1 MTVSDELRL
10 LVRQRANFTCEYCG
24 LREADI
30 PDRLTIDHYQPSSKG
45 GSDAL
50 DNLVYA
56 CIWCNQRKQAYWP
69 ASETD
74 VSLWNPR
81 ESAANDHFVYQSDG
95 TVSPISAIG
104 TFTIA
109 RLHLNRRALV
119 EYRRRQNSVSEK
131 DGLLHH
137 YHELIALQN
146 EVINQLTKQV
156 EEQQKL
162 LEEQQR
168 LLNLLM
174 RGNSGDQK

>member
-1 MTVSDELRL
+1 MTVSDEVRL
-10 LVRQRANFTCEYCG
+10 LVRQRANFVCEYCG

-30 PDRLTIDHYQPSSKG
+30 PDRLTVDHYQPSSKG
-45 GSDAL
+45 GSDSL
-50 DNLVYA
+50 DNLVYS
-56 CIWCNQRKQAYWP
+56 CIWCNQRKHAYWP
-69 ASETD
+69 ASDDEIP
-74 VSLWNPR
+74 LWNPR
-81 ESAANDHFVYQSDG
+81 ESTESEHFVFQSDG
-95 TVSPISAIG
+95 TVSPISAVG

-109 RLHLNRRALV
+109 RLRLNRHALV
-119 EYRRRQNSVSEK
+119 EYRRRKDSVSEK
-131 DGLLHH
+131 DGLLNH

-174 RGNSGDQK
+174 RGNGGRK